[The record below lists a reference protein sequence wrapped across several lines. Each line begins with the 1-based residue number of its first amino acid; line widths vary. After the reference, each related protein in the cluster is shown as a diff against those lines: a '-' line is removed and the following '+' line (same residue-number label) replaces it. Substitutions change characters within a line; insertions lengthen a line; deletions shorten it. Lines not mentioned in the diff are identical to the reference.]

1 MTEVSNEVLVTEN
14 GRGKFGN
21 DIVTGGHRIAAD
33 EPSAMGGLDA
43 GPSPYQL
50 LAAALG
56 ACTNMT
62 LRLYANAKGWPLN
75 RVATRVQHDKIHAQD
90 CAECETREG
99 KIDQLRREI
108 TLIGPLDEAQ
118 RTRLM
123 EIADRCPVHRTLE
136 SNVRIVT
143 VAGDGSL

>member
-1 MTEVSNEVLVTEN
+1 MTDDVNEIVVTEN

-21 DIVTGGHRIAAD
+21 DIVSGRHRIAAD
-33 EPSAMGGLDA
+33 EPAAAGGQDA

-62 LRLYANAKGWPLN
+62 LRLYAEAKGWPLN
-75 RVATRVQHDKIHAQD
+75 RVATRVRHDKIHAQD
-90 CAECETREG
+90 CADCETREG
-99 KIDQLRREI
+99 KIDQLHREI
-108 TLIGPLDEAQ
+108 TLVGPLDAAQ

-123 EIADRCPVHRTLE
+123 EIADRCPVHRTLGSE
-136 SNVRIVT
+136 IRIVT
-143 VAGDGSL
+143 VARDEAR